1 MPYVEIYKD
10 VAISVVKGPHN
21 LAEDGRD
28 RLSCL
33 ATLLPW
39 LETVAHCNPNVS
51 LIRRLFQLYS
61 AYHQRRVRRC
71 LPAVA

>member
-39 LETVAHCNPNVS
+39 LETVA